1 MPCARWCVLLIALAA
16 PIPAPAQAGVGRD
29 PVVRSEVRV
38 DAIFARVTLLQ
49 AGVGAAFRTGY
60 NVRLHVAAAGGVA
73 LKDGEQKSSA
83 RGDAT
88 LRLLLDPFGESRN
101 GVSIGGGVSVLHDG
115 FEKTRPVGVVVLALE
130 GVPRAPIVWAVEAA
144 LGGGGRLAVVLRR
157 RAGRYR

>member
-16 PIPAPAQAGVGRD
+16 PIAAPAQPGRE
-29 PVVRSEVRV
+29 PVTRSEVRV

-130 GVPRAPIVWAVEAA
+130 GAPRAPIVWAVEAA
-144 LGGGGRLAVVLRR
+144 LGGGVRVGVVLRR